1 MLQEEQPPE
10 HARRDAVS
18 VGVPAEKECPA
29 SSAMC
34 LPGGSTASRRSG
46 CAKPLLLPRPDE
58 NICRRRAF
66 QAPTSIEETLAR
78 SGKREERAR
87 APGFVPGGSRI
98 QRWRCGWLVLHRAAT
113 RERRRRLHGRLGNA
127 RFGARRRH
135 LWRRSKSVGSV
146 VATVSKRSRI
156 PRPAFVAPLQDYNF
170 KDEAQDEK
178 TKFERERGLLDSGH
192 EQRLHCRR

>member
-29 SSAMC
+29 SSAIC

-66 QAPTSIEETLAR
+66 QAPTSTEETLAR

-98 QRWRCGWLVLHRAAT
+98 QRWRCGWLVLHRAAA
-113 RERRRRLHGRLGNA
+113 RERRRLHGRRGN
-127 RFGARRRH
+127 ARRRH
-135 LWRRSKSVGSV
+135 LWRCSKSVGSV

-156 PRPAFVAPLQDYNF
+156 PRTAFVDPLQDYNF

-178 TKFERERGLLDSGH
+178 KKFERERELLDSGH
-192 EQRLHCRR
+192 ERRLHCRR